1 MNRSYAV
8 LAASAFAVGTVV
20 FAVPEASA
28 MLTSPVP
35 TPSANQSR
43 PPDWPDEGSGYPG
56 FGQKTPEYNY
66 PTYKFDK
73 PAVSSPPVK
82 PAGVSATGN
91 TIGAVQAGGSALGG
105 AAVALSG
112 VWLVRRRGALV
123 R

>member
-8 LAASAFAVGTVV
+8 LAASACALGTVV

-28 MLTSPVP
+28 MLTTSGP
-35 TPSANQSR
+35 TPSVNQSR
-43 PPDWPDEGSGYPG
+43 SPDWPDEGAGYPG
-56 FGQKTPEYNY
+56 FGQQAPEYKY
-66 PTYKFDK
+66 PAYKFDP

-82 PAGVSATGN
+82 PAGVSASGN

-105 AAVALSG
+105 AAVALAG